1 MEPQQFSFLPV
12 HGPDATREPTF
23 IFRSMFMGKIRIA
36 NGTKRELNTSFYYNK
51 IESFSF

>member
-23 IFRSMFMGKIRIA
+23 YFPINVHG
-36 NGTKRELNTSFYYNK
+36 
-51 IESFSF
+51 